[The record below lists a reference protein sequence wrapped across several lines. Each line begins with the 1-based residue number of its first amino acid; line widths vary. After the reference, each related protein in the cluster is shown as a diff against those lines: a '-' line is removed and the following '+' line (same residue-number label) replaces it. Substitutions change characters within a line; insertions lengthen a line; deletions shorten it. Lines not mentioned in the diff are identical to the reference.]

1 MAIGRSARGR
11 ADGVRRPPANS
22 SQASGQSTLDWQ
34 LIWDMAEGDQT
45 GHDPERPS
53 RNATTYTSIKRMIL
67 AGQVG
72 PGFKLV
78 HDELAEILKVS
89 RTPVREALERL
100 YQEGFVTRLPRRGF
114 YVTGITRDE
123 AFDLY
128 GTREA
133 LELFALRVTLNR
145 GPLSRQS
152 IDRLWGSVRK
162 YEEFTKTQALTERII
177 ADVLFHLNLAELSGN
192 RYLVRLL
199 AQTFERLALK
209 RRHEGYHYVRNKS
222 AAVEHGELMDA
233 LIRYDK
239 RVASHVLRTHILSA
253 RDALLAQLYEAPDSL
268 HAIDRRRATPA
279 PRFEPA

>member
-1 MAIGRSARGR
+1 MPTGRSARKR
-11 ADGVRRPPANS
+11 SDGVGPAS
-22 SQASGQSTLDWQ
+22 THRGQGNGHSKLDWQ
-34 LIWDMAEGDQT
+34 LIWDIAESDHSGR
-45 GHDPERPS
+45 DPERPS

-72 PGFKLV
+72 PGYKLV
-78 HDELAEILKVS
+78 HDELADFLRVS

-114 YVTGITRDE
+114 YVAGITRDE

-133 LELFALRVTLNR
+133 LELFALQVTLKQ
-145 GPLSRQS
+145 GPLSRVT
-152 IDRLWGSVRK
+152 IDRLWRCVRK

-209 RRHEGYHYVRNKS
+209 RRHEGYRYIRNKS
-222 AAVEHGELMDA
+222 ATVEHGQLMDA
-233 LIRYDK
+233 LIHYDK
-239 RVASHVLRTHILSA
+239 RTASYVLRTHILSA
-253 RDALLAQLYEAPDSL
+253 RDALLSQLYEVPDPLRAGRPSTSDASSAP
-268 HAIDRRRATPA
+268 
-279 PRFEPA
+279 